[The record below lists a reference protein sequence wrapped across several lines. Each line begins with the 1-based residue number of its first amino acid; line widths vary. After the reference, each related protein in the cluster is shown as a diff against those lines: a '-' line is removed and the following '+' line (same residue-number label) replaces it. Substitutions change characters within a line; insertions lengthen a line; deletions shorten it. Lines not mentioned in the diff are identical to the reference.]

1 MGLMEEGEN
10 SQLLSDGEGTEPLQ
24 LQLVLDKPEKTSSD
38 DGSFQKAGLGRCDVR
53 TRSKLGNWK
62 EKNRQLDGRMD
73 PTLRNLSRTQTPPH
87 TDTCALRH
95 TGTHEREHVSRR
107 REVASISRVHI
118 AASSLASSENSRSKS
133 RTVAVNR
140 SHDGPEITER
150 SVRRTEPRD
159 GSPRETDR
167 KSRTLRRAPAC
178 CSDDFRSDLILR
190 KTLTYAKC
198 TGWSMRCDS
207 IVEGSEVKR
216 RM

>member
-1 MGLMEEGEN
+1 MKIRNCSRMEKEPNRCNFNWFSINPKKRALTMVRFRRPDSEGVMLELVRNWGIEKRKIDSLMVEWI
-10 SQLLSDGEGTEPLQ
+10 QPY
-24 LQLVLDKPEKTSSD
+24 VIFHARKHP
-38 DGSFQKAGLGRCDVR
+38 
-53 TRSKLGNWK
+53 
-62 EKNRQLDGRMD
+62 
-73 PTLRNLSRTQTPPH
+73 RTQTPARCDTQAH
-87 TDTCALRH
+87 TSANTCHADGKSHR
-95 TGTHEREHVSRR
+95 
-107 REVASISRVHI
+107 SISRVHI

-198 TGWSMRCDS
+198 TG
-207 IVEGSEVKR
+207 
-216 RM
+216 